1 MRAVLTSLN
10 TSLTCFSVSFLVSFT
25 LPRALL
31 NFSVSSSNIRFSI
44 IQCMPTFKIA
54 VLEGDGI
61 GPEIIASAL
70 RVLKRLGELSGL
82 DFLFE
87 KALIGGSAIDQKGT
101 PLPQETVELC
111 LKSDAVLLGAVGGP
125 KWDNLPTDKR
135 PEKGLLGIRKAL
147 DLYANLRPA
156 KVYEP
161 LISSSPLKEEV
172 ARGTDFIVVRELTG
186 DVYYGEPRGIF
197 VEGGKRVGINTM
209 RYTEDEIRR
218 VVRKAFEIA
227 RQRRK
232 KLTSVDKSNVLEVSG
247 LWKAVV
253 EEEAKN
259 YPDVEL
265 EHLYVDNCAMQI
277 VRRPSSF
284 DVIVTGNIFGDILS
298 DEAAVITGSLG
309 MLPSASLGNKYAL
322 YEPVHGS
329 APDIAGKG
337 IANPIATILSTSMML
352 RYSFG
357 LKRES
362 ELIDRAVELV
372 LEKGYRTPD
381 IYAEG
386 SIKVGTEGMTEAI
399 IKAMEELWEGLH

>member
-1 MRAVLTSLN
+1 
-10 TSLTCFSVSFLVSFT
+10 
-25 LPRALL
+25 
-31 NFSVSSSNIRFSI
+31 
-44 IQCMPTFKIA
+44 MPTFKIA

-61 GPEIIASAL
+61 GPEIIASTL
-70 RVLKRLGELSGL
+70 RVLKRLGELSNV
-82 DFLFE
+82 DFVFE
-87 KALIGGSAIDQKGT
+87 KALIGGSAIDQKGV

-125 KWDNLPTDKR
+125 KWDSLPTDKR

-161 LISSSPLKEEV
+161 LISSSPLKEQI

-197 VEGGKRVGINTM
+197 LYEGKRVGINTM

-227 RQRRK
+227 RQRKK

-309 MLPSASLGNKYAL
+309 MLPSASLGDKYAL

-337 IANPIATILSTSMML
+337 VANPIATILSASMML
-352 RYSFG
+352 RYSFR
-357 LKRES
+357 LEKEAD
-362 ELIDRAVELV
+362 LIDRAVELV
-372 LEKGYRTPD
+372 LERGYRTPD
-381 IYAEG
+381 IYSEG
-386 SIKVGTEGMTEAI
+386 CVKVGTDAMTDAV
-399 IKAMEELWEGLH
+399 IKAMEELWEGLS

>member
-1 MRAVLTSLN
+1 MTV
-10 TSLTCFSVSFLVSFT
+10 
-25 LPRALL
+25 
-31 NFSVSSSNIRFSI
+31 
-44 IQCMPTFKIA
+44 FKVA

-61 GPEIIASAL
+61 GPEVVSSAL
-70 RVLKRLGELSGL
+70 KVLKRVGELSGAE
-82 DFLFE
+82 FVFE

-101 PLPQETVELC
+101 PLPGETLDLC

-125 KWDNLPTDKR
+125 RWDNLPTDRR
-135 PEKGLLGIRKAL
+135 PERGLLEIRKAL

-156 KVYEP
+156 KVYQA
-161 LISSSPLKEEV
+161 LISASPLKEEV
-172 ARGTDFIVVRELTG
+172 AKGTDFIVIRELTG
-186 DVYYGEPRGIF
+186 DVYYGEPRGVF
-197 VEGGKRVGINTM
+197 LQDGKRVGINTM
-209 RYTEDEIRR
+209 KYTEEEIRR

-232 KLTSVDKSNVLEVSG
+232 KLTSVDKSNVLEVSA
-247 LWKAVV
+247 LWRTVV
-253 EEEAKN
+253 EEEARN

-309 MLPSASLGNKYAL
+309 MLPSASIGDRYAL

-337 IANPIATILSTSMML
+337 IANPIATILSASMML

-357 LKRES
+357 LVREAQIV
-362 ELIDRAVELV
+362 ERAVELV
-372 LEKGYRTPD
+372 LDRGYRTPD
-381 IYAEG
+381 IYTEG
-386 SIKVGTEGMTEAI
+386 CIKVGTEGMTDAI
-399 IKAMEELWEGLH
+399 IKAVEELWESS